1 MVYWLHQRQLPQR
14 RCECECA
21 VQDVAEFVTARVN
34 PSMLSMLRV
43 SSRQVSAHYIALPRG
58 PLGWDAPCVV
68 RGLLSKAETP
78 EVSFRRKSRPRT
90 FNWHHHHRTRNHPP
104 QSLPSP
110 ILAPSPIA
118 NMVFAWKAA
127 GITYNRFLAVSA
139 RAVRRS
145 LKEDKRIIAERRGA
159 VAEIRFAKWE
169 NGKMGEPKD
178 LVKANAAQAVENA
191 AAGSS

>member
-1 MVYWLHQRQLPQR
+1 
-14 RCECECA
+14 
-21 VQDVAEFVTARVN
+21 
-34 PSMLSMLRV
+34 
-43 SSRQVSAHYIALPRG
+43 
-58 PLGWDAPCVV
+58 
-68 RGLLSKAETP
+68 
-78 EVSFRRKSRPRT
+78 
-90 FNWHHHHRTRNHPP
+90 
-104 QSLPSP
+104 
-110 ILAPSPIA
+110 
-118 NMVFAWKAA
+118 MVFAWKAA